1 MSTLISDTTLEL
13 WRTGRQ
19 IKQVSAG
26 WLSGHAVCC
35 VHNGET
41 VDRFGRGGFMP
52 VGNGGINYHCFNC
65 GFITG
70 YMPGRHLPYKFRKLL
85 GWLGADDNTI
95 YRLIFDAIRNKD
107 DSLDITPV
115 EKTEIVIKARSLPAQ
130 ALSITQLLNQY
141 EGQSV
146 PEYFEQAVQYAY
158 DRNIDFEK
166 YDFYWTPETAYNLNR
181 RLIVP
186 FYWQKNII
194 GYTARTFLDTVKPKY
209 HNSYEPHFVF
219 NVDQQL
225 PTSKFVIVCEGPFDA
240 MSIDGVAILGNE
252 CNESQADIIDSLSR
266 EVIVVPDQDKAG
278 YKLIDA
284 ALEYNWAVSF
294 PVWGETCK
302 DINEAVCKYG
312 KLFTLKAILDGKE
325 TNRLKIELKKKRMV

>member
-13 WRTGRQ
+13 WRTGRKV
-19 IKQVSAG
+19 KQGSSG
-26 WLSGHAVCC
+26 WLSGNAVCC
-35 VHNGET
+35 VHNGESI
-41 VDRFGRGGFMP
+41 DRKSRGGFMP
-52 VGNGGINYHCFNC
+52 LGNGGINYHCFNC
-65 GFITG
+65 RFTTG
-70 YMPGRHLPYKFRKLL
+70 YMPGRHITYKFRKLL
-85 GWLGADDNTI
+85 GWLGADENI
-95 YRLIFDAIRNKD
+95 IKRLVFDAIRNKETIVD
-107 DSLDITPV
+107 THLV
-115 EKTEIVIKARSLPAQ
+115 EKNEIVIKARSLPAQ

-146 PEYFEQAVQYAY
+146 PEYFEQAVKYAY
-158 DRNIDFEK
+158 DRNIDFAK

-252 CNESQADIIDSLSR
+252 CNESQADIIESLGR

-284 ALEYNWAVSF
+284 ALEYNWSVSF